1 MRRGRQN
8 ISVKLLQSVSYHV
21 EHAQHG
27 IVCIGEIVKQRR
39 TDNPSVPRRQ
49 ARGGRRR
56 LGAAPTR
63 AWRCRNASR
72 VSSDLLISEGFKE
85 FAPRPIR
92 RSGVDRYRDNATP
105 QSI

>member
-72 VSSDLLISEGFKE
+72 VSSDLLISEGFQ
-85 FAPRPIR
+85 
-92 RSGVDRYRDNATP
+92 GVCAETN
-105 QSI
+105 S